1 MSGQQSFT
9 LREIAEHL
17 GATLIGDESVL
28 IRQVGTLGAAKAG
41 EIAFLVNPKYRRE
54 LQATAASAVIVPPKF
69 ADLTHLPR
77 IVHPN
82 AYACYARVV
91 ALLNPVRPG
100 FSGIH
105 PTAVVD
111 SQVPSSVSIG
121 ANAVVGANVILGDN
135 VLIYPG
141 CVIGDKVR
149 IGEGSVIYP
158 NVTIYDQCIIGF
170 RAVIQSGAVIGSDG
184 FGFAKEGD
192 QWVKI
197 RQIGR
202 VVIGDDVEIG
212 ANTSVDRGAIGDT
225 VIGNGVKLDN
235 QIQVAHNVIIGE
247 NSAMAGCVGIAGSTT
262 IGRRCMIGGA
272 GMISGHLEIGDDIQ
286 ISGGT
291 LVAKNLKKPGVYTGV
306 FPLDDHSDWLKNA
319 VQVKHLQ
326 RLADKVAELEQKLE
340 QMEKVR

>member
-17 GATLIGDESVL
+17 GATLLGDESVL
-28 IRQVGTLGAAKAG
+28 IRQVGTLSAAKAG
-41 EIAFLVNPKYRRE
+41 EIAFLVNPKYRQQ

-91 ALLNPVRPG
+91 ALLNPPRPG

-121 ANAVVGANVILGDN
+121 ANAVIGANVILGDN

-141 CVIGDKVR
+141 CVVGDGVR
-149 IGEGSVIYP
+149 IGEGSIIYP
-158 NVTIYDQCIIGF
+158 NVTIYDHCIIGS
-170 RAVIQSGAVIGSDG
+170 RAVIQSGAVVGSDG

-192 QWVKI
+192 QWIKI

-212 ANTSVDRGAIGDT
+212 ANTSIDRGAIGDT
-225 VIGNGVKLDN
+225 VIENGVKLDN

-306 FPLDDHSDWLKNA
+306 FPLGDHHEWLKNA

>member
-9 LREIAEHL
+9 LREIAERL

-82 AYACYARVV
+82 AYACYARIV

-105 PTAVVD
+105 QTAVVD

-121 ANAVVGANVILGDN
+121 ANAVVGANVILGEN

-141 CVIGDKVR
+141 CVVGDKVR

-158 NVTIYDQCIIGF
+158 NVTIYDRCIIGA

-202 VVIGDDVEIG
+202 VVIGNDVEIG

-247 NSAMAGCVGIAGSTT
+247 NSAMAGCVGAGGLGDVAIRYGYHRYQADMMLVTVVILVIIAQLIQEIFTRSS
-262 IGRRCMIGGA
+262 RR
-272 GMISGHLEIGDDIQ
+272 
-286 ISGGT
+286 
-291 LVAKNLKKPGVYTGV
+291 
-306 FPLDDHSDWLKNA
+306 SDK
-319 VQVKHLQ
+319 
-326 RLADKVAELEQKLE
+326 RI
-340 QMEKVR
+340 R